1 MGNIAR
7 PTDQRFKFGM
17 LFQDYIPSIPSVKM
31 YLNLVYNTGVPGGS
45 PAYTNPYDYQNRLNA
60 YKRADIGIT
69 YVFTDAQNVSNEKWL
84 KSFKELAIGIEIFNL
99 FDVQNSITNT
109 WVRDVY
115 SKEYYA
121 IPNYMTPRIFNV
133 KLDMKF

>member
-1 MGNIAR
+1 MSNNESNIGAA
-7 PTDQRFKFGM
+7 F
-17 LFQDYIPSIPSVKM
+17 S
-31 YLNLVYNTGVPGGS
+31 
-45 PAYTNPYDYQNRLNA
+45 
-60 YKRADIGIT
+60 IT

-115 SKEYYA
+115 SKDYYA